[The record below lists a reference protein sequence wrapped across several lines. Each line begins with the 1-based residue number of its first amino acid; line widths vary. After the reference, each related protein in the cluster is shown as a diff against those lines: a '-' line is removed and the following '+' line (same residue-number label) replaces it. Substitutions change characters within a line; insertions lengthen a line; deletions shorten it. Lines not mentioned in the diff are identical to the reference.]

1 MLIGSMGYGPK
12 LLQDQLFDLLTSR
25 ATAVMTNVPGPQQP
39 LHIGGCRLRDVMF
52 WVPQSCDIGIGLS
65 ILSFDGTVEF
75 GVTTDAALV
84 PDPDEIVQRFKS
96 EFEAMLYSVLLEAPA
111 QDQPASESLAKAES
125 SRSVSSAA
133 SKELASA

>member
-1 MLIGSMGYGPK
+1 
-12 LLQDQLFDLLTSR
+12 
-25 ATAVMTNVPGPQQP
+25 
-39 LHIGGCRLRDVMF
+39 VMF

-111 QDQPASESLAKAES
+111 HPEASPAQDQPASESLAKAES